1 VALDSAAKLRELI
14 VYLAQRST
22 DDPRFG
28 RVKLAKLL
36 FFCDFA
42 AYSEFGEPLTGS
54 CYRKKAHGPLADDE
68 LLALRDLEDS
78 GSIEIQEVGVYMYT
92 QKRII
97 PLRDPDI
104 SWLTPKQHSLV
115 DEILKRHWDDHA
127 TDLSGLSHEFP
138 GWDLAEWD
146 EEIPYNRV
154 YISRE
159 GPTQADID
167 RGVELMEQGLLPV

>member
-1 VALDSAAKLRELI
+1 MPVNSITKLEELI

-42 AYSEFGEPLTGS
+42 AYSEFGEPITGS
-54 CYRKKAHGPLADDE
+54 RYRKKAYGPLADEE
-68 LLALRDLEDS
+68 LLALRDLKAS
-78 GSIEIQEVGVYMYT
+78 GAIDFEEVGVYMYT
-92 QKRII
+92 QKRIV
-97 PLRDPDI
+97 PKREPDI
-104 SWLTPKQHSLV
+104 SWLSTEQHSLV
-115 DEILKRHWDDHA
+115 DEILKRYWDDHA
-127 TDLSGLSHEFP
+127 TDLSNLSHSFP

-167 RGVELMEQGLLPV
+167 RGVELVEQGRLPA